1 SAFYRHYQGRERST
15 LRREYR
21 QFKRKIATYERLM
34 LREEALDPH
43 KRYIQEFSD
52 KRGLLEALGYLQGD
66 ELSTAGLLA
75 SQIHGHELLI
85 TEMFMEG
92 LFHSYSPA
100 ELNAALVSVGYE
112 PRKNEYRI
120 KHKLDLTPVYRLW
133 HSLTKMEQRM
143 IGFSTVQFN
152 DHVAALAYRWSKG
165 ESFADLLDA
174 SSIDEGDLVFAFRR
188 GIDLLRQVRNA
199 TTEDPNIY
207 GKLRECIE
215 LMDRDEVSIWL

>member
-1 SAFYRHYQGRERST
+1 
-15 LRREYR
+15 
-21 QFKRKIATYERLM
+21 M